1 MPRGVA
7 RVGAAEGVGED
18 AGAAAMLPPDW
29 RSLLRRRYAL
39 TATAAPSRFR
49 PLDLAPHAN
58 RPLNYRKGWLGDLP
72 LRYPWTGAQVVH
84 GVPFQ
89 VPGGRARTQPGAVVF
104 RSAINQ
110 TGSRRP
116 LPDRLRLEVGE
127 QARAVYFLHGCGFA
141 HVLSRFAT
149 YGFYSGRVLLGETGL
164 VALGQPPPGEESG
177 EGWRG
182 ADGANIQDWWPDV
195 PQPDFPSAWRVP
207 VPDGE
212 SEADASRHVCLYTL
226 EWKNPTP
233 ERRLTHIVIEVDAE
247 QTTTLGLLGVSV
259 LRPVAE

>member
-1 MPRGVA
+1 
-7 RVGAAEGVGED
+7 
-18 AGAAAMLPPDW
+18 
-29 RSLLRRRYAL
+29 
-39 TATAAPSRFR
+39 
-49 PLDLAPHAN
+49 
-58 RPLNYRKGWLGDLP
+58 LNYRKGWLGDLP
-72 LRYPWTGAQVVH
+72 LKYPWSGGQVVH

-110 TGSRRP
+110 TGNRRP

-149 YGFYSGRVLLGETGL
+149 YSFFSGLVLLGETGL

-177 EGWRG
+177 ESWRG

-212 SEADASRHVCLYTL
+212 SEAEASRHVCLYTL

-233 ERRLTHIVIEVDAE
+233 ERRLTHIVVEVDAE
-247 QTTTLGLLGVSV
+247 QTTTLGLLGISL
-259 LRPVAE
+259 LRPEAEP